1 MKKFLKL
8 FVKVMLICTII
19 ILTLGFLTP
28 SFALKAMEVPE
39 ITYQAYVED
48 KKWLEIVSNGEIA
61 GTTGQSKR
69 LEALI
74 INLKENEN
82 SMIKYRAHVA
92 EIGWQTW
99 VTSGIQAGTTGKS
112 SAIEAVQVELTD
124 EYIDKYDIYYRVHV
138 PSKGWLG
145 WAKNGETAGSVG
157 ISLRTEAFQIRLV
170 TKGSEFLTGGKSSL
184 TKPILNYSAHV
195 QNIGWMNYVGEGT
208 TAGTTGQSKRMEAI
222 RINLSDFE
230 GNNGILYRAHVSDIG
245 WQNWVS
251 SSQVSGTEGQDRAIE
266 AVKIKLSPTLSEFF
280 DIYYR
285 VHVSQNNW
293 LGWAKNGEPAGT
305 TGGRLQS
312 EAIEIR
318 LVAKG
323 DDFDRGGPAYKKI
336 TPTIR
341 SRIVDAAYSRL
352 GCPYVWGGNGPNS
365 FDCSGL
371 VKWCYA
377 QVGISIPRTSGDQ
390 GNCGTK
396 ISVSQ
401 AQPGDILWKSGH
413 VGIYIGNGQYIHAP
427 HSGEVVKISS
437 VSSGKFTHAVRVV

>member
-1 MKKFLKL
+1 M
-8 FVKVMLICTII
+8 
-19 ILTLGFLTP
+19 
-28 SFALKAMEVPE
+28 
-39 ITYQAYVED
+39 
-48 KKWLEIVSNGEIA
+48 
-61 GTTGQSKR
+61 
-69 LEALI
+69 
-74 INLKENEN
+74 
-82 SMIKYRAHVA
+82 
-92 EIGWQTW
+92 
-99 VTSGIQAGTTGKS
+99 
-112 SAIEAVQVELTD
+112 
-124 EYIDKYDIYYRVHV
+124 
-138 PSKGWLG
+138 
-145 WAKNGETAGSVG
+145 
-157 ISLRTEAFQIRLV
+157 
-170 TKGSEFLTGGKSSL
+170 
-184 TKPILNYSAHV
+184 
-195 QNIGWMNYVGEGT
+195 
-208 TAGTTGQSKRMEAI
+208 
-222 RINLSDFE
+222 
-230 GNNGILYRAHVSDIG
+230 
-245 WQNWVS
+245 
-251 SSQVSGTEGQDRAIE
+251 SGTEGQDRAIE
-266 AVKIKLSPTLSEFF
+266 AVEIKLSPTLSDFF

-285 VHVSQNNW
+285 VHVSQNDW

-318 LVAKG
+318 LIAKG
-323 DDFDRGGPAYKKI
+323 DDFNRGGPAYKKI

-341 SRIVDAAYSRL
+341 DKIVDAAYSRL

-371 VKWCYA
+371 VRWCYA

>member
-266 AVKIKLSPTLSEFF
+266 AVEIKLSPTLSEFF
-280 DIYYR
+280 DIYY
-285 VHVSQNNW
+285 
-293 LGWAKNGEPAGT
+293 
-305 TGGRLQS
+305 
-312 EAIEIR
+312 
-318 LVAKG
+318 
-323 DDFDRGGPAYKKI
+323 RGGPAYKKI